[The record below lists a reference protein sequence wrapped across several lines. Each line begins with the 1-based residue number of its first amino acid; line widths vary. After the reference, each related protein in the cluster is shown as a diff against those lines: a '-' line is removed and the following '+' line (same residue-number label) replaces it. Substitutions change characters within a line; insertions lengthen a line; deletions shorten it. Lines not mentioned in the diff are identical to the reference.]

1 MKFLKSF
8 LSFFCTITTAIV
20 AVVELNYLMAENP
33 YVSEYILA
41 QILFAGFV
49 TALFSAILFGVDI
62 KSKAVV
68 IITAIAHYLI
78 MCVVVCFLGL
88 WFGWWEPGLQG
99 IGIACGSVAVVY
111 VLTFAV
117 NYINNLKDAAELN
130 KALDERNNLSE

>member
-20 AVVELNYLMAENP
+20 FVVGLNYLITENP
-33 YVSEYILA
+33 DVSEYIPM

-49 TALFSAILFGVDI
+49 TALFSAILFGIDI

-68 IITAIAHYLI
+68 VIAAVAHYLI

-88 WFGWWEPGLQG
+88 WFDWWNLNLYG
-99 IGIACGSVAVVY
+99 ICTVCGSVAVVY
-111 VLTFAV
+111 VLTFV
-117 NYINNLKDAAELN
+117 VSYIHTLNDAAMLN
-130 KALDERNNLSE
+130 KALDERNNRP